1 MGLVYATIIIS
12 FIAIFSLNLAWGIT
26 NLYVFIADG
35 LQALVVGSTFIE
47 NIFLSVYLKWILLI
61 DALWIISALIFAYTR
76 KFYMTDPQLH
86 YLSVNPIN
94 EPKVFVIIPAYNEEE
109 NVEQVVTDYKN
120 QKFVKEVIIVDN
132 HSSDKTV
139 EISKSCGATVITKDK
154 NKGFADS
161 CIVGMRESLKSDTN
175 IVVFTECDR
184 TYSAT
189 DLEKML
195 PYLDN
200 CHMVIGTRQRQVL
213 SEEKTQNS
221 MFFVWGNYL
230 LAKLIQLKYFSLLHL
245 GVVELTDVG
254 CMHRCIR
261 KESLEK
267 IIEKFVK
274 KNTNEPV
281 ITPNSGLFAILMTM
295 IGIENNLKIVEV
307 PITFKRRMGRSKTR
321 SDKKP
326 RAIQYGLTFF
336 RFILSR

>member
-12 FIAIFSLNLAWGIT
+12 FIAIFSLNLAWGIS

-94 EPKVFVIIPAYNEEE
+94 EPKIFVIIPTYNEEE

-139 EISKSCGATVITKDK
+139 EISKSCGAKVITKDK

-175 IVVFTECDR
+175 VVVFTECDR

-213 SEEKTQNS
+213 SEENTQNS

-307 PITFKRRMGRSKTR
+307 PITFKRRIGKSKTR

-336 RFILSR
+336 HFILSR

>member
-200 CHMVIGTRQRQVL
+200 CHMVTGTRQRQVL

-221 MFFVWGNYL
+221 MANVWGNYL

-307 PITFKRRMGRSKTR
+307 PITFKRRVGKSKTR

>member
-1 MGLVYATIIIS
+1 MGLVYTTIIIS

-86 YLSVNPIN
+86 YLSVNSIN

-139 EISKSCGATVITKDK
+139 EIAKSCGATVITKDK
-154 NKGFADS
+154 NKGLTDS
-161 CIVGMRESLKSDTN
+161 YIVGMRESLKSDTN
-175 IVVFTECDR
+175 IVVFTDCDR

-200 CHMVIGTRQRQVL
+200 CHMVTGTRQRQVL
-213 SEEKTQNS
+213 SEENTQNS
-221 MFFVWGNYL
+221 MANVWGNYL

-307 PITFKRRMGRSKTR
+307 PITFKRRVGKSKTR

-336 RFILSR
+336 RFIISR

>member
-1 MGLVYATIIIS
+1 MGLIYTVIVISSIII
-12 FIAIFSLNLAWGIT
+12 FFLNLGWGII
-26 NLYVFIADG
+26 NLYIFIVDG
-35 LQALVVGSTFIE
+35 IQTIVVGNTFIE
-47 NIFLSVYLKWILLI
+47 NIFFSEYLKWILLI

-94 EPKVFVIIPAYNEEE
+94 EPKIFVIIPTYNEEE
-109 NVEQVVTDYKN
+109 NVEQVITDYKN

-139 EISKSCGATVITKDK
+139 EIAKSCGATVITKDK
-154 NKGFADS
+154 NKGLTDS
-161 CIVGMRESLKSDTN
+161 YIVGMRESLKSDTN
-175 IVVFTECDR
+175 IVVFTDCDR

-213 SEEKTQNS
+213 SEENTQNS

-230 LAKLIQLKYFSLLHL
+230 LAKVIQLKYFSLLHL

-267 IIEKFVK
+267 IIERFVK

>member
-1 MGLVYATIIIS
+1 
-12 FIAIFSLNLAWGIT
+12 
-26 NLYVFIADG
+26 
-35 LQALVVGSTFIE
+35 
-47 NIFLSVYLKWILLI
+47 
-61 DALWIISALIFAYTR
+61 
-76 KFYMTDPQLH
+76 MTDPQLH

-94 EPKVFVIIPAYNEEE
+94 EPRLFVIIPTYNEEE
-109 NVEQVVTDYKN
+109 NVEQVITDYKN

-175 IVVFTECDR
+175 VVVFTECDR

-267 IIEKFVK
+267 IIERFVK

>member
-1 MGLVYATIIIS
+1 MGLIYTVIVISSIII
-12 FIAIFSLNLAWGIT
+12 FFLNLGWGII
-26 NLYVFIADG
+26 NLYIFIVDG
-35 LQALVVGSTFIE
+35 IQTIVVGNTFIE
-47 NIFLSVYLKWILLI
+47 NIFFSEYLKWILLI
-61 DALWIISALIFAYTR
+61 DAMWIISALIFAYTR

-86 YLSVNPIN
+86 CLSVNPIN
-94 EPKVFVIIPAYNEEE
+94 EPRLFVIIPTYNEEE
-109 NVEQVVTDYKN
+109 NVEQVITDYKN

-161 CIVGMRESLKSDTN
+161 CIVGMKESLKSDTN

-213 SEEKTQNS
+213 SEENTQNS

-230 LAKLIQLKYFSLLHL
+230 LAKVIQLKYFSLLHL